1 MEEQGSNKSLNML
14 LGVVVF
20 GIFLTITYWF
30 FVDSFR
36 VTIADTLANAS
47 ERIKI
52 VLDEGIV
59 FVKGEDFENNETA
72 GKDPLGEGDLA
83 EVPDVDGAI
92 PLPVGCATN
101 IYPDF
106 IVRNNEDN
114 KTTVIIDYI
123 GTERNVIIPSSIECH
138 TVVGVVPYAF
148 NTVSDS
154 LATNTIEV
162 DLKSVELPNT
172 LTFIGKYAFRSNS
185 LKEVKFDGSLETIGA
200 GVFATNKLTNID
212 FPSTFKNI
220 NGTVGE
226 EGAFEDNL
234 LDTINL
240 PKSLLTLGESAFKK
254 NKFKKATVPI
264 TTSLASTAFDNN
276 VKITRK

>member
-1 MEEQGSNKSLNML
+1 MCPK
-14 LGVVVF
+14 
-20 GIFLTITYWF
+20 
-30 FVDSFR
+30 SFR
-36 VTIADTLANAS
+36 T
-47 ERIKI
+47 K
-52 VLDEGIV
+52 
-59 FVKGEDFENNETA
+59 VK
-72 GKDPLGEGDLA
+72 
-83 EVPDVDGAI
+83 
-92 PLPVGCATN
+92 
-101 IYPDF
+101 
-106 IVRNNEDN
+106 
-114 KTTVIIDYI
+114 
-123 GTERNVIIPSSIECH
+123 
-138 TVVGVVPYAF
+138 
-148 NTVSDS
+148 
-154 LATNTIEV
+154 
-162 DLKSVELPNT
+162 
-172 LTFIGKYAFRSNS
+172 KYAFRSNS

-276 VKITRK
+276 VKITRKY